1 MREQDEDAAWREI
14 VANYG
19 ERASLESP
27 SPETLPP
34 PSAPQDSGT
43 PAHDEPGQPEEAPKP
58 EPAAERFHPP
68 PPPPLP
74 RPRGLR
80 GLAWLGLAGAPILL
94 LLSVLTGT
102 GLPRMLSGTLA
113 VIFLAGFGY
122 LVWTMP
128 RGPRDPGDDGARV

>member
-43 PAHDEPGQPEEAPKP
+43 PAHDEPAQPEEAP
-58 EPAAERFHPP
+58 EPAEPAEPARG
-68 PPPPLP
+68 
-74 RPRGLR
+74 RPASGKPSTRVRHRGQTCLF
-80 GLAWLGLAGAPILL
+80 A
-94 LLSVLTGT
+94 SQ
-102 GLPRMLSGTLA
+102 PRMHLR
-113 VIFLAGFGY
+113 
-122 LVWTMP
+122 W
-128 RGPRDPGDDGARV
+128 